1 VCVEDARIAYVGPR
15 AGAPAGERVDLGDC
29 ILVPGLVNAHT
40 HLELTAMR
48 GFLED
53 LPFRPWILRLTK
65 ARQAVLTPE
74 RLRAAARAGIAEGLL
89 SGVTSFADTSESGVS
104 HLALRE
110 MGVRGVVYQEV
121 FGPRPEQCDEAMAGL
136 RERVDTM
143 AASDTA
149 LVCTGVSPHAPYS
162 VSDALFTA
170 TTELALVRS
179 LPIAI
184 HAAESEAE
192 TALVRDATGAF
203 ADALRARGIAAEP
216 RAASP
221 IRLLARV
228 GALRARPLLV
238 HCVRVDRADIR
249 LIADAG
255 CAVAHCPASNAKL
268 GHGIA
273 PVAEFLAAGIR
284 VGLGTDSVASNNRM
298 DMLDEARLSILM
310 QRARLRRPDTLSATH
325 ALELA
330 TLGAARAVGLG
341 DRVGSLEI
349 GKAADIAAFPLDAL
363 RDTPTFEAASALV
376 FAAPG
381 RMARLTM
388 VAGEVLVRDG
398 RLLRDVTSDLAG
410 VTDTARDLA
419 HFAAENA

>member
-1 VCVEDARIAYVGPR
+1 MCVEDGRVTYIGPR
-15 AGAPAGERVDLGDC
+15 TGAPAGDRVDLGDS

-65 ARQAVLTPE
+65 ARQAVFTPE
-74 RLRAAARAGIAEGLL
+74 RSLASARVGIAEGLL
-89 SGVTSFADTSESGVS
+89 AGVTSFADTSESGAT
-104 HLALRE
+104 HQALRE
-110 MGVRGVVYQEV
+110 MGARGVVYQEV
-121 FGPRPEQCDEAMAGL
+121 FGPRAEQCDEAVAGL
-136 RERVDTM
+136 RDRVD
-143 AASDTA
+143 ALAGSDTA
-149 LVCTGVSPHAPYS
+149 LVHTGVSPHAPYS

-170 TTELALVRS
+170 TTELALARS
-179 LPIAI
+179 LPMAI
-184 HAAESEAE
+184 HAAESDEE
-192 TALVRDATGAF
+192 TALVRDAAGAF

-216 RAASP
+216 RAAST

-238 HCVRVDRADIR
+238 HCVRVDQEDIR
-249 LIADAG
+249 LIAAAG

-310 QRARLRRPDTLSATH
+310 QRARLTRHDTLSATH

-341 DRVGSLEI
+341 DRVGSLEP
-349 GKAADIAAFPLDAL
+349 GKAADIAAFPLDDL
-363 RDTPTFEAASALV
+363 RDAPVFDAASALV
-376 FAAPG
+376 FAAAG
-381 RMARLTM
+381 RVARLVM

-398 RLLRDVTSDLAG
+398 RLLRDVTSDVALVA
-410 VTDTARDLA
+410 DTARDLA
-419 HFAAENA
+419 HFAAEDA

>member
-1 VCVEDARIAYVGPR
+1 MYVGPR
-15 AGAPAGERVDLGDC
+15 AGVPAGDRIDLGDC

-74 RLRAAARAGIAEGLL
+74 RLLAAARVGIAEGLR
-89 SGVTSFADTSESGVS
+89 SGVTSFADTSESGVP
-104 HLALRE
+104 HQALRE

-121 FGPRPEQCDEAMAGL
+121 FGPRAEQCDEAMAGL
-136 RERVDTM
+136 RQRVDAM
-143 AASDTA
+143 AAGDTA

-170 TTELALVRS
+170 TTDLALARS
-179 LPIAI
+179 LPMAI

-238 HCVRVDRADIR
+238 HCVRVDREDIR

-273 PVAEFLAAGIR
+273 PLAEFLAAGIR

-310 QRARLRRPDTLSATH
+310 QRARLTRPDTLSATH

-330 TLGAARAVGLG
+330 TLGAARAVGLD
-341 DRVGSLEI
+341 DRVGSLEV
-349 GKAADIAAFPLDAL
+349 GKGADIAAFPLDDL
-363 RDTPTFEAASALV
+363 RDSPTFEAASALV

-381 RMARLTM
+381 RVARLVM

-398 RLLRDVTSDLAG
+398 RLLRDAASDLA
-410 VTDTARDLA
+410 VVRDTARDLE